1 MELRTLLPPLLSL
14 TPPLRLQIIT
24 IIVIIIIIIKSKDS
38 KALCEFLQSIRE
50 QLLPLYLSNLDNV
63 TATQTSDITT
73 TQTSNISATQTSD
86 ILSNE
91 K

>member
-14 TPPLRLQIIT
+14 TPPLCLQIIT
-24 IIVIIIIIIKSKDS
+24 IIIIIIGKSKDS

-50 QLLPLYLSNLDNV
+50 QLLPLYLSNLDNI